1 MTTLSNV
8 DIEKELVEGSILI
21 FPFVKDNLKG
31 ASYNLTASHLAWK
44 VPEKES
50 DSYVT
55 AYDSVYNKV
64 IIPRKSTVLIVTN
77 EAIYV
82 SDRIAASYH
91 SKVKLVSEGIGHIGT
106 TLDPGYL
113 GVSIIA
119 LHNHTEKN
127 IELIP
132 EKTTF
137 VSIMFQ
143 FVRTKAEPEQ
153 HDNRPGRPDILSRV
167 GLSNKEEEWLNEGFR
182 NYKDSLRKKIK

>member
-77 EAIYV
+77 ETIYV
-82 SDRIAASYH
+82 SERIAGTYH
-91 SKVKLVSEGIGHIGT
+91 SKVRLVQKG
-106 TLDPGYL
+106 
-113 GVSIIA
+113 
-119 LHNHTEKN
+119 
-127 IELIP
+127 
-132 EKTTF
+132 
-137 VSIMFQ
+137 
-143 FVRTKAEPEQ
+143 
-153 HDNRPGRPDILSRV
+153 
-167 GLSNKEEEWLNEGFR
+167 
-182 NYKDSLRKKIK
+182 